1 MTYALAITGPTASG
15 KTALSID
22 IARALSLEIISCD
35 SMQIYQGM
43 DIGTAKATEED
54 RRAVAHHLI
63 DFVSPLESYS
73 AESYRKDALS
83 VLSDIFSR
91 GKRALFVGGTGLYV
105 DTLMRKEAVG
115 SPPSDPELRER
126 LTRDYTPDEL
136 YERLLAID
144 PASAEKTHKN
154 NVKRVVRA
162 LEIYELSGKTKSYF
176 DELSRGAA
184 PDVEIGMITLD
195 FHNRDKLYERIDKRV
210 DIMLECGLL
219 SEVRALYEA
228 GLLKEG
234 TTAACAIGYK
244 EMVEHI
250 EGKITLAEAT
260 EKIKLASRRYA
271 KRQLTWFRHE
281 RDAAR
286 LFVDNEEG
294 DMRPY
299 SDVLSD
305 ALSMANSFLNKFE
318 NKVITK

>member
-22 IARALSLEIISCD
+22 MARALSLEIISCD
-35 SMQIYQGM
+35 SMQIYRGM
-43 DIGTAKATEED
+43 DIGTAKATEDE
-54 RRAVAHHLI
+54 RRAVAHHMI

-83 VLSDIFSR
+83 VLSDISSR
-91 GKRALFVGGTGLYV
+91 GKTALFVGGTGLYV

-115 SPPSDPELRER
+115 SPPSNPELRQR
-126 LTRDYTPDEL
+126 LMTEYTPEEL
-136 YERLLAID
+136 YQRLRDID

-162 LEIYELSGKTKSYF
+162 IEIYELSGKTKSYF
-176 DELSRGAA
+176 EKLTQVAV
-184 PDVEIGMITLD
+184 PDVQIGMITLD
-195 FHNRDKLYERIDKRV
+195 FHNRDRLYERIDKRV

-244 EMVEHI
+244 EIIEHI
-250 EGKITLAEAT
+250 EGKSTLDEAC

-281 RDAAR
+281 REAAR
-286 LFVDNEEG
+286 LFVDSEDG
-294 DMRPY
+294 IMRPY

-305 ALSMANSFLNKFE
+305 ALAMAHSFLDKFE
-318 NKVITK
+318 KR